1 MALQRGW
8 GDQFEE
14 NLRLAVGVFNAYD
27 DSLSGAL
34 DDEYLQR
41 TGLGNLGGH
50 LKTGQSWTGQNRPVG
65 RAPQAVRVSYRMA
78 L

>member
-1 MALQRGW
+1 MDEALMALQRGW

-41 TGLGNLGGH
+41 TGLGNDPRIIRLAAR
-50 LKTGQSWTGQNRPVG
+50 TGRKWLEQGWRP
-65 RAPQAVRVSYRMA
+65 
-78 L
+78 